1 MTQLFQPR
9 RPPTDDRGTVSRR
22 YYINSDLI
30 AWVSHE
36 QVKFLDPMHD
46 DNVVFLGPESAWL
59 RAPQRL
65 TCGRRNGHYF
75 ARLADPPS
83 AH

>member
-1 MTQLFQPR
+1 
-9 RPPTDDRGTVSRR
+9 VSRR

-36 QVKFLDPMHD
+36 EVKFIDPMHD
-46 DNVVFLGPESAWL
+46 DNIVYLGSQNDWL

-65 TCGRRNGHYF
+65 ICGRRNGHYF
-75 ARLADPPS
+75 ARLADPPA